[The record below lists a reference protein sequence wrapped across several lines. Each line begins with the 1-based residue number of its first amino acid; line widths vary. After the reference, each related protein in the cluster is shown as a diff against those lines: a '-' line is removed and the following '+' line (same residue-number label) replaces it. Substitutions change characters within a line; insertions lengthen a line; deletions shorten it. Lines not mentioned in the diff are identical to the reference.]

1 MASDLVVLCKRPKL
15 EESEVRAQCSLKSC
29 TKLVDFNVDDHVEVQ
44 ITLPEGTISTF
55 LTKCVVRWSPSGEA
69 LFHHNCWTE
78 VLKNAR
84 ARPKKKASPTDI
96 TVEEKVL
103 IKEASKTAEFHDS
116 CPTIRN
122 KAARV
127 AGLIKKSRYCVV
139 FTGAGISTSA
149 GIGDYR
155 GKGGKWTQMDQAATT
170 SKLAES
176 LVEPT
181 PDREGG
187 GKGEEH
193 NDGQG
198 GVNYESL
205 RPTYAHEAIAKL
217 VEVGLV
223 KHVISQNCDGLHR
236 LSAVPEDKLSELHG
250 NVFVEVCEKCGRK
263 YYRPFYVL
271 DDQASEYYEELEDN
285 GTTDL
290 VKPRHA
296 LRCGLCGLSHR
307 TGRRCEEVSCKGSLK
322 DSIINFRDNLDEVT
336 LGTATEHAQRMDLC
350 VSLGSTMRVTPAC
363 ELVEMGIEPVRL
375 VIVNRQKTRLDELC
389 LKKHGGEQ
397 LGERVYGD
405 CDVLLEEV
413 MGHLLSPEETVA
425 WRQQL
430 VVKRATYDSQRT
442 RL

>member
-1 MASDLVVLCKRPKL
+1 M
-15 EESEVRAQCSLKSC
+15 
-29 TKLVDFNVDDHVEVQ
+29 
-44 ITLPEGTISTF
+44 ITLKFRSRFP
-55 LTKCVVRWSPSGEA
+55 R
-69 LFHHNCWTE
+69 

-296 LRCGLCGLSHR
+296 LR
-307 TGRRCEEVSCKGSLK
+307 
-322 DSIINFRDNLDEVT
+322 DNLDEVT

-389 LKKHGGEQ
+389 LKKHGGDQ